1 MFWLEVLG
9 WVGSGVLVYSLLQ
22 ARVLRLRALNL
33 VASVLLVTYNAVL
46 GIWPMVAMN
55 AAIAVINTWHLVRLA
70 RTRDDEATYEVV
82 EVGPTE
88 EYLRYLLRRHD
99 TDIERHNPGFAW
111 DGTAPGRSAFL
122 VLRETE
128 TVGVVLLSHLGDT
141 GDDPEGRVELDY
153 VLPRFRDFTV
163 GKFVYRREGLLSRLG
178 FSVLRAPTD
187 RMTDAADYFTRVGF
201 GPDPAVP
208 GGLVLDVG
216 ARRR

>member
-9 WVGSGVLVYSLLQ
+9 WVGSAVLVYSLLQ

-55 AAIAVINTWHLVRLA
+55 AVIAGINVWHLARLA

-88 EYLRYLLRRHD
+88 DYLRYLLRRHAP
-99 TDIERHNPGFAW
+99 DIERHNPGFVW
-111 DGTAPGRSAFL
+111 DEAAPGRSAFL
-122 VLRETE
+122 VIRETE
-128 TVGVVLLSHLGDT
+128 TVGVVLLSHVGDR
-141 GDDPEGRVELDY
+141 GDEPTGRVELDY
-153 VLPRFRDFTV
+153 VLPRFRDFSV

-178 FSVLRAPTD
+178 FRVLRAPTD

-201 GPDPAVP
+201 HPDPAVP
-208 GGLVLDVG
+208 GSLVLDV
-216 ARRR
+216 AAPR